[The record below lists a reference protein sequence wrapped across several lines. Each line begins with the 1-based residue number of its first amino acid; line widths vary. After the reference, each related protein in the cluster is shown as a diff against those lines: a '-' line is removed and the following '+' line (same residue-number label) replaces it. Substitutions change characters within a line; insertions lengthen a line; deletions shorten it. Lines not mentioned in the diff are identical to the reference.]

1 MTITERQAGST
12 TVLSL
17 SGKLMLDNVGQLKDK
32 VTSLLGAGH
41 KQIVLN
47 LADVTFIDSSGLG
60 EMVSCHT
67 TATRE
72 KGAIKLANLGKR
84 SKDLL
89 VITKLNMVF
98 DVHDSESDA
107 LASFGSSA

>member
-1 MTITERQAGST
+1 MNTTERQVGPV

-17 SGKLMLDNVGQLKDK
+17 SGKITSDYSGQLKEK
-32 VTSLLGAGH
+32 VTSTLAAGH
-41 KQIVLN
+41 KQIVLD
-47 LADVTFIDSSGLG
+47 LSGVTYIDSSGLG

-72 KGAIKLANLGKR
+72 SGEVKLANLGKR

-89 VITKLNMVF
+89 VMTKLIMVF
-98 DVHDSESDA
+98 SVYDTEA
-107 LASFGSSA
+107 EAIAAFAEPA

>member
-1 MTITERQAGST
+1 MTITERQVGST
-12 TVLSL
+12 TVLDL
-17 SGKLMLDNVGQLKDK
+17 SAKVTLEDAGQLKEK

-47 LADVTFIDSSGLG
+47 LAAVTYIDSSGLG

-72 KGAIKLANLGKR
+72 KGAIKLANVGKR

-98 DVHDSESDA
+98 SVYDSEA
-107 LASFGSSA
+107 EAIAAFA

>member
-1 MTITERQAGST
+1 MTINERQVGTA
-12 TVLSL
+12 TVLAL
-17 SGKLMLDNVGQLKDK
+17 SGKLTLDDAGQLKGK

-47 LADVTFIDSSGLG
+47 LGDVSYIDSSGLG

-72 KGAIKLANLGKR
+72 NGAIKLATLGKR
-84 SKDLL
+84 ATDLI

-98 DVHDSESDA
+98 DVYDTEKEA
-107 LASFGSSA
+107 IAAFG

>member
-1 MTITERQAGST
+1 MTITERQVGAVS
-12 TVLSL
+12 VLAL
-17 SGKLMLDNVGQLKDK
+17 SGKLILDDVGQLKGN
-32 VTSLLGAGH
+32 VSSLLAAGH

-47 LADVTFIDSSGLG
+47 LAGVTYIDSSGLG

-72 KGAIKLANLGKR
+72 NAAIKLAHLGQR
-84 SKDLL
+84 ALDLL

-98 DVHDSESDA
+98 DVYDSETEA
-107 LASFGSSA
+107 TASFAKSA